1 METTSLQPSIT
12 DFIRSTATVLD
23 VVREGTATTRPDIC
37 RRTGLARNLVA
48 DRVEQLLSVG
58 LIAEGELG
66 RSTGGRAPRSLRFRA
81 DAGRILVA
89 ELGATLV
96 NVGITDLS
104 GTLVAST
111 ERAIDVTAGPEVTLN
126 YVSELMNALLGENRG
141 ADTWGIGIGLPGPV
155 EWGSG
160 RPVAPP
166 IMPGW
171 DGFDVRRFFNER
183 YHRPVWVDNDV
194 NVMATGEVRAGVARG
209 HETAIYIK
217 VGTGIGAG
225 LVSRGK
231 LHRGA
236 QGAAG
241 DIGHMAVAGSSSQG
255 LCRCGNSGCLEAL
268 AGGSAL
274 AREAVAAADNPRS
287 TYLRQLRRDGKELTS
302 ASVIE
307 AARHADP
314 VAMELLTASA
324 ALVGDA
330 LAGMVNLLNPS
341 IIVLGGSVGRSLD
354 LYLATVRR
362 AVLNRSLP
370 LATRSLQIV
379 TSPLADRAG
388 LIGAAYTVL
397 DELFSPAILAS
408 WIDMGQP
415 GELPQMTA

>member
-23 VVREGTATTRPDIC
+23 VVREGTATTRPEIC

-209 HETAIYIK
+209 HESAIYIK

-241 DIGHMAVAGSSSQG
+241 DIGHMAVAGSSSQV

-379 TSPLADRAG
+379 TSPLGDRAG

-397 DELFSPAILAS
+397 DELFSPAILAT

>member
-1 METTSLQPSIT
+1 METTSLQPAIT

-23 VVREGTATTRPDIC
+23 VVREGTATTRPEIC

-111 ERAIDVTAGPEVTLN
+111 ERAIDVKAGPEVTLN
-126 YVSELMNALLGENRG
+126 YVSELMTALLGENPG

-194 NVMATGEVRAGVARG
+194 NLMATGEVRAGVARG

-241 DIGHMAVAGSSSQG
+241 DIGHMAVAGSSSQV

-341 IIVLGGSVGRSLD
+341 MIVLGGSVGRSLD

-379 TSPLADRAG
+379 TSPLGDRAG

-408 WIDMGQP
+408 WIDMGRP

>member
-1 METTSLQPSIT
+1 METTSLQPAIT

-23 VVREGTATTRPDIC
+23 VVREGTATTRPEIC

-104 GTLVAST
+104 GTLMAST
-111 ERAIDVTAGPEVTLN
+111 ERAIDVTAGPEVTLD
-126 YVSELMNALLGENRG
+126 YLSELMGALLGENPG

-209 HETAIYIK
+209 HESAIYIK

-241 DIGHMAVAGSSSQG
+241 DIGHMAVAGSSSQV

-268 AGGSAL
+268 AGGAAL

-287 TYLRQLRRDGKELTS
+287 TYLRQLRRDGQELTS

-379 TSPLADRAG
+379 TSPLGDKAG

-397 DELFSPAILAS
+397 DELFSPAILAT
-408 WIDMGQP
+408 WIGMGRP
-415 GELPQMTA
+415 GELRQMTA